1 MALNGRRKNNV
12 TKQLEL
18 CHKILSV
25 DAQDVITPTDFR
37 KTQSW
42 AVELALLVQARER
55 IRAVPKGRP

>member
-37 KTQSW
+37 KTQSC